1 MLSSA
6 RLPLGAPGVYIL
18 PDAVAPRLNPQH
30 MDVCAFVGVAPRGP
44 AYQPVVDESHPP
56 GYRMMSDPD
65 RLYRRSLPV
74 LVKSFDEY
82 RRLFGAFEGPGYLPY
97 AVAMFFE
104 QGGRR
109 AYVVRVVHRRT
120 PPAPLAPIPY
130 RDGWAE
136 GTLAGAMSSDLAF
149 LARNE
154 GSWGNALHLELGFTT
169 TAVGFS
175 SGAGNAVLVDR
186 NGLVPAGTLL
196 RLVDATDTA
205 SLAYCRGAVELPDAL
220 TPTSR
225 WQLQFDVVPATAP
238 VRIDSVEAWLTVR
251 DGSGQS
257 ETFERLG
264 LTPNHPRS
272 LASVLCNESTLLWP
286 HPDWAATELLPK
298 SAAVELLRGVSGPF
312 ADGADGYADIVHD
325 DFFDSGWSA
334 ADDEPGAGM
343 TSLTACADLTHVVLP
358 DLYVPAQWAGDET
371 VTETVRDTAGAE
383 FATCLSFPDTASSAS
398 NAPPSLL
405 TNLIL
410 DPRRSADL
418 AAIAALQQQVLDVC
432 EQTEAMIA
440 LLDVPP
446 GLSQGQAERWRANFD
461 SSWGAAY
468 HPWLVASRRV
478 FAAGGELPD
487 TLRPLPPAAVAA
499 GIVAR
504 KEFERGIQFGPA
516 NELAR
521 AIVNLAEPQPKGRAD
536 VFHPLGMNCFVRDA
550 GGIQLVSA
558 RMLSR
563 DRQWR
568 QLSVRRLILMLRRTL
583 LRETQWAVFEPNGPT
598 LWRDLTHAIGN
609 LLLRLF
615 RAGAW
620 AGATPAESYFVRV
633 HTEQAR
639 LDRGELLI
647 DIGVAPAEPL
657 EFIVLQLRRDGDG
670 TLTLET

>member
-1 MLSSA
+1 MLSST

-18 PDAVAPRLNPQH
+18 PDAVTPRLNPQH

-44 AYQPVVDESHPP
+44 AYQPLVDERHPP

-65 RLYRRSLPV
+65 RPYRRSVPV

-82 RRLFGAFEGPGYLPY
+82 RRLFGGFEGPGYLPY

-109 AYVVRVVHRRT
+109 AYIVRVVHRLT
-120 PPAPLAPIPY
+120 PPAPLAQIPY
-130 RDGWAE
+130 RDQWSS
-136 GTLAGAMSSDLAF
+136 GTLAGVTTVDLVF
-149 LARNE
+149 LARNA
-154 GSWGNALHLELGFTT
+154 GSWGDRLRVEMGFAT

-175 SGAGNAVLVDR
+175 SGAGNTVQVDR
-186 NGLVPAGTLL
+186 AGLVPAGTLL
-196 RLVDATDTA
+196 RLVDAAGTS
-205 SLAYCRGAVELPDAL
+205 SLAYCRGATELRDPL
-220 TPTSR
+220 KPTSR
-225 WQLQFDVVPATAP
+225 WQLQFDLPLATAP
-238 VRIDSVEAWLTVR
+238 VRVDSIEAWLTVR
-251 DGSGQS
+251 DGGGQT

-264 LTPNHPRS
+264 LTPDHPRS
-272 LASVLCNESTLLWP
+272 LASVLCNESLLVWP
-286 HPDWAATELLPK
+286 HPDWAATELLPA
-298 SAAVELLRGVSGPF
+298 SPSVELLRGLSGTF
-312 ADGADGYADIVHD
+312 AGGEDRYAELTHD
-325 DFFDSGWSA
+325 DFFDSNWSA
-334 ADDEPGAGM
+334 AEEEAGEGI
-343 TSLTACADLTHVVLP
+343 TALTACGDLTHLVVP
-358 DLYVPAQWAGDET
+358 DLYIPAQWAGEET
-371 VTETVRDTAGAE
+371 VTETLRDTAGAE
-383 FATCLSFPDTASSAS
+383 FATCVSFADQTSHAT
-398 NAPPSLL
+398 NLPPSAL
-405 TNLIL
+405 TQLIL
-410 DPRRSADL
+410 DPRHSADL
-418 AAIAALQQQVLDVC
+418 AVIAGLQQQVLDVC

-446 GLSQGQAERWRANFD
+446 GLSQGQAERWRAQFD

-468 HPWLVASRRV
+468 HPWLLASRRV
-478 FAAGGELPD
+478 FASNGELPD

-504 KEFERGIQFGPA
+504 KEFERGIQYGPA
-516 NELAR
+516 NELALS
-521 AIVNLAEPQPKGRAD
+521 IVNLAEPQPKGRAD
-536 VFHPLGMNCFVRDA
+536 VFHPLGLNCFVREA

-598 LWRDLTHAIGN
+598 LWRDLTHAIQN

-620 AGATPAESYFVRV
+620 AGATPAESYFVRI
-633 HTEQAR
+633 HKEPAR

-670 TLTLET
+670 TLTLES